1 MRKLT
6 FARVLQGVAQLAGLD
21 RDNLSTSEF
30 ARIRDLADGR
40 LALAWESGY
49 WPDTLG
55 YDKRT
60 FRALWDSSTTY
71 AAGTEVYYVPEDKYY
86 FATVGSNT
94 GNLPTDN
101 TKWGESSE
109 APSGNDWVTGTAYV
123 AGDKSRYDVDDK
135 YYWCYVSHTSSGSI
149 TPQSSSYWTELVPFD
164 RYIAYAQSGET
175 AIAEALGVFKKD
187 PRNLTANKEYSYL
200 LSSTGVQVLD
210 NVNKVWLKFRKRRPE
225 LTGDPFSAT
234 TAYASGDQIYF
245 GGQFYDANT
254 STLGGESPT
263 TTAASW
269 DIVDVPYI
277 FQNYLIR
284 GAYSD
289 YLRATGNNELAAQAD
304 SDAEAVI
311 GVEADKLLRQQGQ
324 VERVNVS
331 TY

>member
-1 MRKLT
+1 M
-6 FARVLQGVAQLAGLD
+6 
-21 RDNLSTSEF
+21 
-30 ARIRDLADGR
+30 
-40 LALAWESGY
+40 
-49 WPDTLG
+49 
-55 YDKRT
+55 
-60 FRALWDSSTTY
+60 
-71 AAGTEVYYVPEDKYY
+71 
-86 FATVGSNT
+86 
-94 GNLPTDN
+94 
-101 TKWGESSE
+101 
-109 APSGNDWVTGTAYV
+109 
-123 AGDKSRYDVDDK
+123 
-135 YYWCYVSHTSSGSI
+135 
-149 TPQSSSYWTELVPFD
+149 
-164 RYIAYAQSGET
+164 
-175 AIAEALGVFKKD
+175 
-187 PRNLTANKEYSYL
+187 
-200 LSSTGVQVLD
+200 
-210 NVNKVWLKFRKRRPE
+210 NKVWLKFRKRRPE

-284 GAYSD
+284 GAYAD